1 MDSWYEVLTACDPSL
16 NAVQSITAIAFDPY
30 QELLWTGNDK
40 VIVDIFQNLSNEDT
54 SNLHCMAYTTIPNP
68 EILAAGKQ
76 NNMLVINVARGSVVK
91 KVESANEIVVMR
103 KSRLV
108 CCGATSGEVILR
120 DPNTFR
126 VEHRIRAHTGT
137 ISDIDTSGN
146 LLLTCGFSVS
156 YINAFDLSTSGEM
169 LAFGDSASIV
179 HLWSDRKGSK
189 INAYSS
195 NVELPAVPSP
205 TPNVFIGENDPLSL
219 IGMPYYREPLLSVWP
234 SNMMFEVGN
243 PPPKIDPDIMNNMKM
258 IDFVGYAPN
267 IGNKKRN
274 QTVRWSKKKHKA
286 GTPKFHSEKERELQ
300 SGKESK
306 EPVNLFDEEAELGA
320 IGTRMPKYYKRVEI
334 KYSRFGIDDFDF
346 EFYNKTRYAG
356 LETHIT
362 NSYCNSLLQVLFF
375 TPALCLITKSHIG
388 SSCSKEN
395 CLCCELGFLFRMLED
410 AVGRNCQASNFL
422 KAFSTIPQAL
432 DLFEPDKPDEKS
444 PYSMLIQN
452 FNRFILEQL
461 HQECNSD
468 NNPRLLKSL
477 PLEKTSL
484 SVIQQLIGMQ
494 MISVNKCQCEAETE
508 RNITS
513 FVVDLNYSI
522 KDKHTAPKS
531 FVDIL
536 RSSIRRETQPKAWC
550 NNCQQYTPIIAKKI
564 PKSLPPVLTIN
575 CGLGTS
581 VPLDYWRS
589 LDKNKTWISMR
600 LEQDDLIV
608 KELASDAVVDT
619 SYTGNLDSAN
629 YEIMAIIAQIR
640 IEKETPHL
648 VVFIKVPNKELEP
661 GSKGPWYLFNDFLV
675 RNVTEQEVFNFQG
688 LWKTPVVLY
697 YSRIDITDLID
708 ISALPSEIDK
718 SILFKD
724 ISISKLVVLN
734 FFLKCKW
741 YTILNLIKLLFI
753 RHRLTNKKTAHLLTP
768 EELPQPG
775 TLVAIDAEFVVLN
788 QETEIRSDGT
798 KSVIRPSRLSLAR
811 VSVLR
816 GEGPKESIP
825 FIDDY
830 IATSEPVV
838 DYLTEF
844 SGIEGLTSKLLKF
857 HKLLASLELKSI
869 RSFDQSNFDL
879 HKREQRIKIL
889 NSDIPIMSND
899 VNSDNNPP
907 SLLKEIGYDT
917 IDILDPAV
925 DTTGTICDVINLS
938 STVAVPFSRF
948 LPIVDDVVKIFDE
961 IAKLYQSAEHNRRI
975 CGTLFDRVIAAEAAI
990 RTLKIRR
997 DEHKEFFNQQNFV
1010 VMQKFLRNIEN
1021 IKKFI
1026 NDVSQLKGLSKYI
1039 QAKSIETTFQELT
1052 TEFDRFVSILN
1063 LTITIDTRDRARKD
1077 KEILRKDIE
1086 DLNKVVSIMC
1096 LTDVNKNVS
1105 DSVNQL
1111 NLLKDMM
1118 AQLMAEKENKNNNT
1132 QNQQIINSLFE
1143 DTSIRFCEF
1152 EETTEIRG
1160 SKVRKYIRLK
1170 DREEV
1175 ALKLVANEKNSDN
1188 DRENIRNQVIILKKL
1203 KDCQQIL
1210 QFYGLTSDG
1219 DKTYLVTEWAELRNL
1234 KEYYTAYK
1242 PIGVKKKLRIAID
1255 IARGLNFLR
1264 AVDIIHRDIRSE
1276 NILITHHE
1284 TAKIANFYLSRH
1296 FYDDTKNLEA
1306 TQDTAVDLDPNFRPT
1321 LPLMF
1326 TTLHKLHN
1334 AICLPLI
1341 PPNLCDNI
1349 NPPEGGDLPDQNLD
1363 DELTLPVINFAEF
1376 NYMTIEEAS
1385 KIHRIP
1391 DAGVL
1396 PPLQKTWNK
1405 TVKSNDTDPDP

>member
-40 VIVDIFQNLSNEDT
+40 GRVISHFGDGLQRYTSFRSHLSQVRQLLVSDKGVISLSPDSIRMTNRRGLVRWTMSNEDT
-54 SNLHCMAYTTIPNP
+54 SNLHCMAYTTIPNS

-76 NNMLVINVARGSVVK
+76 NNLLVINVARGSVVK

-146 LLLTCGFSVS
+146 LLLTCGFSVRMHPKLSTTVFVVSRSGQFHVCDVGNASDIHFYQANTAS

-205 TPNVFIGENDPLSL
+205 TPNVFIGENDPLSS

-300 SGKESK
+300 SGKETK
-306 EPVNLFDEEAELGA
+306 EPINLFDEEAELGA

-422 KAFSTIPQAL
+422 KAFSTIPQAVAL

-444 PYSMLIQN
+444 PYSMLIQS

-484 SVIQQLIGMQ
+484 SVIQQLFGMQ

-508 RNITS
+508 RNIIS

-522 KDKHTAPKS
+522 KNSKDKHTAPKS

-589 LDKNKTWISMR
+589 LDKNKTWLQKRISMR

-608 KELASDAVVDT
+608 NELASDAVVDT
-619 SYTGNLDSAN
+619 SYTGNLDNAN

-648 VVFIKVPNKELEP
+648 TNLLVPNNELEP

-724 ISISKLVVLN
+724 ISISK
-734 FFLKCKW
+734 
-741 YTILNLIKLLFI
+741 
-753 RHRLTNKKTAHLLTP
+753 HRLTNKKTAHLLTP

-788 QETEIRSDGT
+788 QEETEIRSDGT

-844 SGIEGLTSKLLKF
+844 SGIEAGDLDVSASKHTLVPLKVAYKKLRLLLDLGCVFVGHGLKKDFHILVPSEQVIDTVDLFYSKNRARKISLRFLAWYLLRQDIQTET
-857 HKLLASLELKSI
+857 HDSIEDARTALAIYKKYLQFKSEGIFEEVLEDIYNEGKKYNWKPTPGEFPAISEIYIKGL
-869 RSFDQSNFDL
+869 
-879 HKREQRIKIL
+879 EQRIKIL

-917 IDILDPAV
+917 IDILDPAI

-961 IAKLYQSAEHNRRI
+961 IAKLYQSAEHNRR
-975 CGTLFDRVIAAEAAI
+975 
-990 RTLKIRR
+990 
-997 DEHKEFFNQQNFV
+997 
-1010 VMQKFLRNIEN
+1010 
-1021 IKKFI
+1021 
-1026 NDVSQLKGLSKYI
+1026 LSKYI

-1188 DRENIRNQVIILKKL
+1188 DRENIRNRVVILKKL

-1210 QFYGLTSDG
+1210 QFYGLTSD
-1219 DKTYLVTEWAELRNL
+1219 
-1234 KEYYTAYK
+1234 
-1242 PIGVKKKLRIAID
+1242 
-1255 IARGLNFLR
+1255 
-1264 AVDIIHRDIRSE
+1264 
-1276 NILITHHE
+1276 
-1284 TAKIANFYLSRH
+1284 
-1296 FYDDTKNLEA
+1296 
-1306 TQDTAVDLDPNFRPT
+1306 
-1321 LPLMF
+1321 
-1326 TTLHKLHN
+1326 
-1334 AICLPLI
+1334 
-1341 PPNLCDNI
+1341 
-1349 NPPEGGDLPDQNLD
+1349 
-1363 DELTLPVINFAEF
+1363 
-1376 NYMTIEEAS
+1376 
-1385 KIHRIP
+1385 
-1391 DAGVL
+1391 
-1396 PPLQKTWNK
+1396 
-1405 TVKSNDTDPDP
+1405 

>member
-16 NAVQSITAIAFDPY
+16 NVVQSITAIAFDPY

-40 VIVDIFQNLSNEDT
+40 GRVISHFGDGLQRYTSFRSHLSQVRQLLVSDKGVISLSPDSIRMTNRRGLVRWTMSNEDT
-54 SNLHCMAYTTIPNP
+54 SNLHCMAYTTIPNS

-91 KVESANEIVVMR
+91 KVESMNEIVVMR

-146 LLLTCGFSVS
+146 LLLTCGFSVRTMRPLAPIPFYSGPCFIRMHPKLSTTVFVVSRSGQFHVCDVGNVSDIHFYQANTAS
-156 YINAFDLSTSGEM
+156 YINAFDLSTSGET

-189 INAYSS
+189 INAYSG

-205 TPNVFIGENDPLSL
+205 APNVFIGEDDPLSL

-274 QTVRWSKKKHKA
+274 QAVRWSKKKNKA
-286 GTPKFHSEKERELQ
+286 GTPKFRSEKERELQ

-306 EPVNLFDEEAELGA
+306 EPINLFEEEAELGA

-334 KYSRFGIDDFDF
+334 KY
-346 EFYNKTRYAG
+346 T
-356 LETHIT
+356 
-362 NSYCNSLLQVLFF
+362 
-375 TPALCLITKSHIG
+375 LCLITKSHIG

-422 KAFSTIPQAL
+422 KAFSTIPQAVAL

-444 PYSMLIQN
+444 PYSMLIQS

-484 SVIQQLIGMQ
+484 SVIQQLFGMQ

-522 KDKHTAPKS
+522 KNSKDKHTAPKS
-531 FVDIL
+531 FIDIL

-589 LDKNKTWISMR
+589 LEKSKPWLQKRISMR
-600 LEQDDLIV
+600 LEQDDLII
-608 KELASDAVVDT
+608 KELAPDAVVDT
-619 SYTGNLDSAN
+619 IPDN
-629 YEIMAIIAQIR
+629 
-640 IEKETPHL
+640 
-648 VVFIKVPNKELEP
+648 ELES

-724 ISISKLVVLN
+724 ISISK
-734 FFLKCKW
+734 
-741 YTILNLIKLLFI
+741 
-753 RHRLTNKKTAHLLTP
+753 HRLTNNKTAHLLTP

-788 QETEIRSDGT
+788 QEETEIRSDGT

-844 SGIEGLTSKLLKF
+844 SGIEAGDLDISASKHTVVPLKVAYKKLRLLLDLGCVFVGHGLKKDFRIINILVPS
-857 HKLLASLELKSI
+857 
-869 RSFDQSNFDL
+869 
-879 HKREQRIKIL
+879 EQ
-889 NSDIPIMSND
+889 
-899 VNSDNNPP
+899 V
-907 SLLKEIGYDT
+907 
-917 IDILDPAV
+917 
-925 DTTGTICDVINLS
+925 
-938 STVAVPFSRF
+938 
-948 LPIVDDVVKIFDE
+948 
-961 IAKLYQSAEHNRRI
+961 
-975 CGTLFDRVIAAEAAI
+975 
-990 RTLKIRR
+990 
-997 DEHKEFFNQQNFV
+997 
-1010 VMQKFLRNIEN
+1010 
-1021 IKKFI
+1021 
-1026 NDVSQLKGLSKYI
+1026 
-1039 QAKSIETTFQELT
+1039 
-1052 TEFDRFVSILN
+1052 
-1063 LTITIDTRDRARKD
+1063 IDTVDLFYSKNRARK
-1077 KEILRKDIE
+1077 ISLRFLAWYLLRQDIQTETHDSIE
-1086 DLNKVVSIMC
+1086 DARTALAIYKKYLQFKSEGI
-1096 LTDVNKNVS
+1096 
-1105 DSVNQL
+1105 
-1111 NLLKDMM
+1111 
-1118 AQLMAEKENKNNNT
+1118 
-1132 QNQQIINSLFE
+1132 
-1143 DTSIRFCEF
+1143 F
-1152 EETTEIRG
+1152 EEVLEDIYNEG
-1160 SKVRKYIRLK
+1160 KKY
-1170 DREEV
+1170 
-1175 ALKLVANEKNSDN
+1175 N
-1188 DRENIRNQVIILKKL
+1188 
-1203 KDCQQIL
+1203 
-1210 QFYGLTSDG
+1210 
-1219 DKTYLVTEWAELRNL
+1219 W
-1234 KEYYTAYK
+1234 K
-1242 PIGVKKKLRIAID
+1242 PIPGAFPAI
-1255 IARGLNFLR
+1255 R
-1264 AVDIIHRDIRSE
+1264 
-1276 NILITHHE
+1276 
-1284 TAKIANFYLSRH
+1284 Y
-1296 FYDDTKNLEA
+1296 
-1306 TQDTAVDLDPNFRPT
+1306 
-1321 LPLMF
+1321 
-1326 TTLHKLHN
+1326 
-1334 AICLPLI
+1334 
-1341 PPNLCDNI
+1341 
-1349 NPPEGGDLPDQNLD
+1349 
-1363 DELTLPVINFAEF
+1363 
-1376 NYMTIEEAS
+1376 
-1385 KIHRIP
+1385 
-1391 DAGVL
+1391 
-1396 PPLQKTWNK
+1396 
-1405 TVKSNDTDPDP
+1405 